1 MTTPSGLAQSAQPY
15 WIDALIPDF
24 GEGMFQELLG
34 GNTYFFVFPLS
45 LPGYDF
51 VDEDGVLYLPFNA
64 AQQEA
69 TRVIFGDLAAIVD
82 LQFVETLNP
91 GQFNTIALAN
101 NFQAATAGYT
111 YYPSSSFL
119 GSDVFL
125 DRTTSAN
132 ISMREGS
139 SGPLT
144 LVHEI
149 GHAVGLKHPFS
160 FTDAGGD
167 PGEPPFL
174 SQAEDTARWTV
185 MSYNSTPA
193 DYHADFAPLDIAA
206 LQYLYG
212 PSPSGRSGDDTYL
225 VNPFGASFFWDGGGF
240 DTIDAAHLSTPL
252 TFYLEPGYWSHVGA
266 KASSITAAGQIT
278 VNYGSVFEG
287 LRGGSGSDWLD
298 GNDVANDLRGNGGND
313 TIYGEGGDDLIT
325 GGLGTDTAGYLGAL
339 SSYSLT
345 RTGGGYN
352 VTDVVAG
359 RDGSDSLAEIELLR
373 FSDRT
378 VDLAMPS
385 RAATIA
391 PDALKTLQE
400 LYVGF
405 FNRIPE
411 AQGLAYWIDRIAA
424 GTSLEA
430 VANQFHEAGVLFG
443 LYPAG
448 MSDAQFVQAVY
459 ANVLAR
465 PPGTPTAPNAGEV
478 GFWAAQLA
486 SGAASKG
493 ALVLQ
498 MLDDVHT
505 VFAEDPVWGFVS
517 DLLENKAQI
526 AHYHAV
532 ELGLGLNSAQANISF
547 GQQLVAL
554 ITPTDIAP
562 AIALIGQSAFA
573 SVA

>member
-1 MTTPSGLAQSAQPY
+1 MTTPSGLLAPAQPY

-24 GEGMFQELLG
+24 GDGMFQELLG
-34 GNTYFFVFPLS
+34 GNTYFFAFPLS

-51 VDEDGVLYLPFNA
+51 VDEDGVLYLQFNA

-69 TRVIFGDLAAIVD
+69 TRAIFGELAGIVD

-132 ISMREGS
+132 ISMRDGT

-149 GHAVGLKHPFS
+149 GHALGLKHPFS
-160 FTDAGGD
+160 FADAGGD

-212 PSPSGRSGDDTYL
+212 PSPTARAGDDTYL
-225 VNPFGASFFWDGGGF
+225 LNPFGPSFFWDGGGY
-240 DTIDAAHLSTPL
+240 DTIDAAHLGTPL
-252 TFYLEPGYWSHVGA
+252 TFSLEPGHWSHAGA
-266 KASSITAAGQIT
+266 KGASITAPGQIT

-287 LRGGSGSDWLD
+287 LRGGSGADWLD
-298 GNDVANDLRGNGGND
+298 GNGVANDLRGNGGND

-345 RTGGGYN
+345 RTSSGYTI
-352 VTDVVAG
+352 TDAVAG

-385 RAATIA
+385 RAASIE
-391 PDALKTLQE
+391 PGALKTLQE

-411 AQGLAYWIDRIAA
+411 AHGLAYWIERVA
-424 GTSLEA
+424 GGASLEA
-430 VANQFHEAGVLFG
+430 VANQFHDAGVQFG
-443 LYPAG
+443 LYAAG
-448 MSDAQFVQAVY
+448 MSDAQFVQTVY

-465 PPGTPTAPNAGEV
+465 PSGAPTAPNDSEV

-486 SGAASKG
+486 TGITSKG

-505 VFAEDPVWGFVS
+505 VFADDPVWGFVS
-517 DLLENKAQI
+517 DLLDNKALV
-526 AHYHAV
+526 ANYYAV
-532 ELGLGLNSAQANISF
+532 ELGLGLNTEQANIDY
-547 GQQLVAL
+547 GRALVTL
-554 ITPTDIAP
+554 VTPTDTAA
-562 AIALIGQSAFA
+562 AIALIGQSDFA
-573 SVA
+573 LLA